1 MADPTLIALRIVHI
15 FAGVFWAGT
24 VFFLIRF
31 LMPAIEGGGPAGAEI
46 LRLLFLRYKIGIMIP
61 VAAMV
66 TVLAGI
72 WLYVRNVI
80 GSNGAWARSSQGTVY
95 GIGGAAAIV
104 ALIAGASM
112 IGPSLQNVVVLREKI
127 ASEGRAPSSVEIAEI
142 ARLKAK
148 SALGTRIA
156 AALLVIT
163 VLTMAIAR
171 YV

>member
-1 MADPTLIALRIVHI
+1 MADPTLIVLRIVHI

-24 VFFLIRF
+24 VFFLVRF
-31 LMPAIEGGGPAGAEI
+31 LMPAIEAGGPAGGEI
-46 LRLLFLRYKIGIMIP
+46 LKLLFLRFKIGIMIP

-72 WLYVRNVI
+72 WLYVRNVM
-80 GSNGAWARSSQGTVY
+80 GSNGAWARSIPGTVY
-95 GIGGAAAIV
+95 GIGGAAAII

-112 IGPSLQNVVVLREKI
+112 IGPSLQNVVVLSEKI
-127 ASEGRAPSSVEIAEI
+127 SSEGRAPSSLEMAEI

-148 SALGTRIA
+148 SALGTKIA
-156 AALLVIT
+156 AALLAIAV
-163 VLTMAIAR
+163 VTMAIGR